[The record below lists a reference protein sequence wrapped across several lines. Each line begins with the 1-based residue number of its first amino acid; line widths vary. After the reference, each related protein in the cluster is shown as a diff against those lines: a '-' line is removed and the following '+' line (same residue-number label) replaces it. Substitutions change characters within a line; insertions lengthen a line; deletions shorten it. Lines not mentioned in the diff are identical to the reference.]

1 MRRMSSP
8 TSRVL
13 ALLELLQADAG
24 AQGLGGAELAQRLG
38 VDRRTVRRYV
48 THLLD
53 LGVPVQARRGCDGGY
68 VLRPGYR
75 LPPMMF
81 NDDEALALGV
91 GLRVAGM
98 LGLGGITPAVAS
110 TQAKLAR
117 VLPAPLRQRL
127 ADIDSTLALDLARP
141 YAHGAPATLRALSA
155 AARAQQRVWMRYR
168 AAPADGAP
176 GAAAAPVA
184 DPSAEPLADTPSAD
198 TAPPRPGDTERAVD
212 VYGLAWRGGAWY
224 AVGHCHLRGALRC
237 FRLDRVQA
245 VQALP
250 ASFGR
255 PPGFDVLAHLR
266 QAVATLP
273 RAHTVRVQLH
283 CDLAAAR
290 RAVFAELGTLQARG
304 HGVQLDT
311 QADNLDWVARE
322 LARLPFGFTVQRP
335 VALRRAVAALAERL
349 LAQAAR
355 GR

>member
-1 MRRMSSP
+1 MRRMTSP

-24 AQGLGGAELAQRLG
+24 AQGLGGAELARRLG
-38 VDRRTVRRYV
+38 VDGRTVRRYL

-53 LGVPVQARRGCDGGY
+53 LGVPIEARRGRDGGY

-91 GLRVAGM
+91 GLRVAGA
-98 LGLGGITPAVAS
+98 LGLNGITPAIAS

-127 ADIDSTLALDLARP
+127 ADIDATLALDLARP
-141 YAHGAPATLRALSA
+141 YAHGAPAALRALSA
-155 AARAQQRVWMRYR
+155 ASRAQQRVQLVYR
-168 AAPADGAP
+168 AAPQEG
-176 GAAAAPVA
+176 G
-184 DPSAEPLADTPSAD
+184 EP
-198 TAPPRPGDTERAVD
+198 DTERAVD

-237 FRLDRVQA
+237 FRLDRVQR

-255 PPGFDVLAHLR
+255 PVDFDVLAHLR
-266 QAVATLP
+266 QAIATLP
-273 RAHTVRVQLH
+273 RAHTVRVLLH
-283 CDLAAAR
+283 CDLATAR
-290 RAVFAELGTLQARG
+290 RAVFAELGTLKAQGR
-304 HGVQLDT
+304 GVQLDT

-322 LARLPFGFTVQRP
+322 LARLPFAFVVQRP
-335 VALRRAVAALAERL
+335 AALRRALAALADRL
-349 LAQAAR
+349 LAQAAQ
-355 GR
+355 GA

>member
-1 MRRMSSP
+1 MSSP

-24 AQGLGGAELAQRLG
+24 AQGLGGAELARRLE

-48 THLLD
+48 NHLLA
-53 LGVPVQARRGCDGGY
+53 LGVPVEARRGRDGGY

-81 NDDEALALGV
+81 SDDEALALGV
-91 GLRVAGM
+91 GLHVAGA
-98 LGLGGITPAVAS
+98 LGLGGITPAIAS

-127 ADIDSTLALDLARP
+127 ADIDATVALDLARP

-155 AARAQQRVWMRYR
+155 AARARQRVQLSYR
-168 AAPADGAP
+168 AVPATPDS
-176 GAAAAPVA
+176 
-184 DPSAEPLADTPSAD
+184 PS
-198 TAPPRPGDTERAVD
+198 DTERAVD

-237 FRLDRVQA
+237 FRLDRVQH

-255 PPGFDVLAHLR
+255 PEGFDVLAHLR
-266 QAVATLP
+266 HAIATLP
-273 RAHTVRVQLH
+273 RAHTVRVLLH
-283 CDLAAAR
+283 CDPATAR
-290 RAVFAELGTLQARG
+290 RAVFAELGTLTPHGR
-304 HGVQLDT
+304 GVQLDT

-322 LARLPFGFTVQRP
+322 LARLPFAFSVQRP
-335 VALRRAVAALAERL
+335 VALRRAIAALAARL
-349 LAQAAR
+349 LARA
-355 GR
+355 